1 MSSQGANAA
10 GNWKIVDYPQHLECV
25 ECQIKIIRDAKNPN
39 LYEFI
44 AHGLNELR
52 NFVEYNPTDK
62 KWDPQSFSM
71 TETIGSPEQM
81 EKDGFLLVLISG
93 VQKLEIQD

>member
-1 MSSQGANAA
+1 
-10 GNWKIVDYPQHLECV
+10 
-25 ECQIKIIRDAKNPN
+25 
-39 LYEFI
+39 
-44 AHGLNELR
+44 
-52 NFVEYNPTDK
+52 
-62 KWDPQSFSM
+62 M